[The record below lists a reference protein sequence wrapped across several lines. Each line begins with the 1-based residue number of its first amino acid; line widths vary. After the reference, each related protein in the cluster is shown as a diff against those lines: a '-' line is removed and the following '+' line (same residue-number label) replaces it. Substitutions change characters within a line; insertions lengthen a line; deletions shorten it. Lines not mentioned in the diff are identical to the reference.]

1 MFLRPQLIF
10 SPPWL
15 VASPQILGSLQ
26 EVFRSP
32 AAMIRGNL
40 NKGDSVPRGSTD
52 NLVCAFAVIS
62 EKILVALDGDMKG
75 IAKAHG
81 ASNSIYSKL
90 NLVKLSCTPPE
101 AAARLKVAMSLIEHE
116 WHVNAGS
123 EGRRLYVE
131 VLTTVIRTMR

>member
-1 MFLRPQLIF
+1 VRFKKPKLKFALDEGVPNAVGR
-10 SPPWL
+10 
-15 VASPQILGSLQ
+15 ILEELGHK
-26 EVFRSP
+26 
-32 AAMIRGNL
+32 ATYL